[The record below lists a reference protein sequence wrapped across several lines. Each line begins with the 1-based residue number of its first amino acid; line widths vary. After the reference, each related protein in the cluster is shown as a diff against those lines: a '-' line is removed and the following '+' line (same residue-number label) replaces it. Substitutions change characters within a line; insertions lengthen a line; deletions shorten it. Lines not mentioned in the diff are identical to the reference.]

1 MQFKDNINNMESI
14 FTNVYETH
22 EWGTNNKTEYN
33 GSSGGGSEINFNK
46 NNYVPFLRNLIIDNT
61 INTIVDLGCGDFRCG
76 HILYDDLDITYTGYD
91 AYKKVIDY
99 NSTQYPLPKYTFT
112 HLDFCNNKE
121 SIVGGD
127 LCILK
132 DVLQHW
138 SLDNIY
144 NFLDYLVEQK
154 KFKYIVI
161 CNCDYQTQDNTDIQ
175 TGKFRPLS
183 CRFLPL
189 RKYNPTKVYNY
200 NTKEVS
206 VITLNNI
213 MPIIAPVPT
222 PAPRQDVQLVD
233 IPVTD
238 DNVAFNIIVS
248 LSALAQR
255 RGAFNIQ
262 ETAKLS
268 ECIQRFTQT
277 PK

>member
-1 MQFKDNINNMESI
+1 MESI

-46 NNYVPFLRNLIIDNT
+46 NSYVPFLRNLIIDNT